1 MKIRRMSPQDHGSAT
16 DLPVPS
22 RRNRRRP
29 QCRHALVWS
38 LAALTLAA
46 CGGGGGGGSAPAAA
60 AAPAPAP
67 APAGNGWV
75 AGSFLPAASFAAQ
88 CVAPRSGT
96 DPATGQP
103 YRDMKGTVLA
113 QNNWLRSWSNDL
125 YLWYAEIPDSD
136 PGLYVSSAAYF
147 DLLKS
152 SATTASGR
160 PKDRFHFTYDTAQWQ
175 TLSQSGVSAGYGA
188 EWSVVANLPPRRV
201 VVAYVEAN
209 PALAANLQRG
219 DVVETVDGVDVVNS
233 NTQAEINTF
242 VAGLYPAQPGE
253 THTLT
258 VRNPLTSV
266 VRTVTMQAQNVTS
279 LPVQNLKTIVTTTGR
294 VGYMQF
300 NDHLATAEDAL
311 VTAIDT
317 LRQSPIDDLVLDV
330 RYNGGGLLGIASEL
344 AYMIAGPAQTAG
356 QTFERLQ
363 FNDKHTSIDP
373 VTGAPLTP
381 LPFASTTLG
390 FSRPPGSQLPTLNLT
405 RVFVLTGPTTCSA
418 SESII
423 NSLRGVNV
431 QVIQIG
437 SATCGKPY
445 GYYPADNCG
454 TTYFTIQLK
463 GVNALGFGDYTDGFA
478 PTNAPGVGGTRVPG
492 CSVADDF
499 THALGDPAEARLA
512 AALAYRLGPGCPA
525 PSGLAPTE
533 PGESFE
539 PTGVDGV
546 VMKPLWLQNRVL
558 LAR

>member
-1 MKIRRMSPQDHGSAT
+1 
-16 DLPVPS
+16 
-22 RRNRRRP
+22 
-29 QCRHALVWS
+29 
-38 LAALTLAA
+38 
-46 CGGGGGGGSAPAAA
+46 
-60 AAPAPAP
+60 
-67 APAGNGWV
+67 
-75 AGSFLPAASFAAQ
+75 
-88 CVAPRSGT
+88 
-96 DPATGQP
+96 
-103 YRDMKGTVLA
+103 
-113 QNNWLRSWSNDL
+113 
-125 YLWYAEIPDSD
+125 
-136 PGLYVSSAAYF
+136 
-147 DLLKS
+147 
-152 SATTASGR
+152 
-160 PKDRFHFTYDTAQWQ
+160 
-175 TLSQSGVSAGYGA
+175 
-188 EWSVVANLPPRRV
+188 
-201 VVAYVEAN
+201 
-209 PALAANLQRG
+209 
-219 DVVETVDGVDVVNS
+219 
-233 NTQAEINTF
+233 
-242 VAGLYPAQPGE
+242 
-253 THTLT
+253 
-258 VRNPLTSV
+258 
-266 VRTVTMQAQNVTS
+266 VTS

-431 QVIQIG
+431 QVIQVG

-478 PTNAPGVGGTRVPG
+478 PTNAPGLGGTRVPG